1 MQQYNKVKRKI
12 NTSYM
17 MKTGIIGTAQIP
29 MTTIKKFRFRNPSGN
44 PPILAQKR
52 SAPTPKNLD
61 LCLVRIEYT
70 SCQTIMIDIPV
81 RKPNKAWHVL

>member
-17 MKTGIIGTAQIP
+17 MNTGIIGTAQIP
-29 MTTIKKFRFRNPSGN
+29 MTKIKKFRLKKPSGN
-44 PPILAQKR
+44 PPILAQNR

-61 LCLVRIEYT
+61 LRLVRIEST